1 MQEGQSVNVSQH
13 SIMARTSNT
22 ARQTAQ
28 AAGGRNSSDIISL
41 PEACGFLGIH
51 RNTLYKLIQAGGVP
65 AFRMIKGGRW
75 RFRKSELEQWLEDR
89 QSRSML

>member
-1 MQEGQSVNVSQH
+1 
-13 SIMARTSNT
+13 MARTSNT
-22 ARQTAQ
+22 ARQTTQ
-28 AAGGRNSSDIISL
+28 AAGDRTSSDIISL

-51 RNTLYKLIQAGGVP
+51 RNTLYKLIQAGEVP